1 MAYILL
7 IIGFVLLVKGA
18 DTFVDGSVGIAEKFK
33 IPSLIIGLT
42 IVAMGTSAPEAAVSI
57 TAALAGQNDIATGN
71 VIGSNIFNTIVVL
84 GMCSAIKPIHVEG
97 SMMKKEFPV
106 NLAVTFLM
114 LGLAITNLA
123 STGGYVF
130 SRVDGLVLLVAFI
143 GYLLMTIL
151 PELKSEKE
159 HPHEEEAHKPISMG
173 LAVFKIA
180 IGLVGIILGGRMVV
194 DAASDIAINFG
205 VSENLV
211 GLTIVAIGTSLPELV
226 TSIVAASKGES
237 DMAVGNVIG
246 SNIFNILFVLGIS
259 SAIHPI
265 NVNPISIYDLWILI
279 AVTVLTT
286 IFCKTGLK
294 INRVE
299 GVILVLI
306 YVAYTAFL
314 IIRSTSPMLGVTM
327 VVS

>member
-18 DTFVDGSVGIAEKFK
+18 DIFVDGSVGIAEKFK

-71 VIGSNIFNTIVVL
+71 VIGSNVFNTIVVL
-84 GMCSAIKPIHVEG
+84 GACAAIKPIHVEG
-97 SMMKKEFPV
+97 NMMKKEFPL
-106 NLAVTFLM
+106 NLVVTFLM
-114 LGLAITNLA
+114 LGLAVTNFA
-123 STGGYVF
+123 SSGGYAF
-130 SRVDGLVLLVAFI
+130 SRIDGAILLVAFV
-143 GYLLMTIL
+143 GYLLMTIM

-159 HPHEEEAHKPISMG
+159 PAQEEEKKSISMG
-173 LAVFKIA
+173 MAMVKIA
-180 IGLVGIILGGRMVV
+180 IGLVGIILGGRIVV

-237 DMAVGNVIG
+237 DMAVGNVLG
-246 SNIFNILFVLGIS
+246 SNLFNILFVLGIS

-279 AVTVLTT
+279 AVTVITT
-286 IFCKTGLK
+286 IFCRTGLK

-299 GVILVLI
+299 GITLVLI

-314 IIRSTSPMLGVTM
+314 IVRSTSPMVGVTM
-327 VVS
+327 VIG